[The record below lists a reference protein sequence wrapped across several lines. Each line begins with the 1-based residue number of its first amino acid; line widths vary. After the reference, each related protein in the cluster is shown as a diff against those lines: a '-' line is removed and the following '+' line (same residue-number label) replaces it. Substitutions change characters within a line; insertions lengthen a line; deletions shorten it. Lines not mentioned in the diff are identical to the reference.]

1 MTFFAHHQ
9 FLRGVQTYHSNLSGC
24 GDKDVSQA
32 AEILL
37 A

>member
-1 MTFFAHHQ
+1 MTFFAHQ
-9 FLRGVQTYHSNLSGC
+9 KLLRGLQTYHSNLSGC